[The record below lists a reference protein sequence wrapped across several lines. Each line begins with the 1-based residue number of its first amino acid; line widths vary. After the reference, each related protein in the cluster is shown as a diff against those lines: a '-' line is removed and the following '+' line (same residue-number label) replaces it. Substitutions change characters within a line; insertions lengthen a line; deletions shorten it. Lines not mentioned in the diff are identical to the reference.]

1 MIDTCVSLS
10 LQAAVVAASAI
21 RQLQGLGPHY
31 GTPNGE
37 LTGFQDALDSLL
49 CFYRPPRPKPVVV
62 RVPKPRR
69 TPRPK
74 KVIRR
79 RPPPLV
85 EPALQEENQTSEWD
99 PEPLYEASRC
109 QALLIEIIRRA
120 AHDYVLYR
128 QHHRIELRVL
138 AENAYIWL
146 FVEEPG
152 HPAWRA
158 RERSL
163 SHVKD
168 AVGTNTVE
176 VGSLRLTSFLSI
188 CEACGLDPETV
199 RDRARKMT
207 VDEIMRA
214 GRHIERRP
222 SRASQ
227 DAMSLETHS
236 VVDIDIDLL
245 DHENSSSSSD
255 YYDSRDSY
263 SVDHSW

>member
-1 MIDTCVSLS
+1 MIDDQVSLS

-21 RQLQGLGPHY
+21 RAVRGMGVFF

-37 LTGFQDALDSLL
+37 LRGFEAALDSLL
-49 CFYRPPRPKPVVV
+49 CFYRPPRPPPVVV
-62 RVPKPRR
+62 RAPKPKRV
-69 TPRPK
+69 PRPK

-79 RPPPLV
+79 KPAPPP
-85 EPALQEENQTSEWD
+85 EPVYVDGEEPSEWD

-128 QHHRIELRVL
+128 QHRRMELRAL
-138 AENAYIWL
+138 AEHAFVWL
-146 FVEEPG
+146 FQEEPG
-152 HPAWRA
+152 HPAWKT
-158 RERSL
+158 RERAVF
-163 SHVKD
+163 HVD
-168 AVGTNTVE
+168 SEERPTTVE
-176 VGSLRLTSFLSI
+176 VGSRRLTSFLSI
-188 CEACGLDPETV
+188 CEACSLDPETV
-199 RDRARKMT
+199 RERARRMT

-222 SRASQ
+222 SRPSQ

-236 VVDIDIDLL
+236 VVDIDIELL
-245 DHENSSSSSD
+245 DPENSSSSSD

-263 SVDHSW
+263 SVDHAW